1 MKIAIAQTNTTV
13 GDLQN
18 NYDKISRFIQEAN
31 EKNAELVIF
40 PELTITGYPPK
51 DLLAKKSFVKRNL
64 ELLRK
69 IADEHINISAI
80 IGFVDEYENKLYN
93 AAAFI
98 ENGKIIKIY
107 HKIHLPNY
115 DVFDEK
121 RYFSSGDRADL
132 INFKGLSIGLNICED
147 IWIEDGPAD
156 EQCRMGADLIINI
169 SSSPF
174 YLEKRKIREKLLSE
188 KAKRY
193 STPIIYVNTVGAQDE
208 LIFDGRSYFFNGSGE
223 INSTAKSFTE
233 DLLLIEFEKGLNH
246 GLVNLNNNDN
256 NNDSINSIDNKERK
270 ENWKNNENNKE
281 NPNEELFQA
290 LILGIRD
297 YFHKNGFN
305 KAVIGL
311 SGGIDSALTAVL
323 AVEALGKENVLGI
336 TMPSK
341 FSSVGSVEDSR
352 LLADNLGIRIE
363 TIPIK
368 EAYESYLSGLNHLF
382 KDTEFNVA
390 EENIQARIRGNIL
403 MAVSNKFGYLV
414 LTTGNKSE
422 LSVGYATLYGDMAG
436 GLAVIS
442 DVFKTKVYEL
452 SRYINQ
458 IFGKEVI
465 PETIIVKE
473 PSAELR
479 DNQKDSDS
487 LPEYEILDQILRLYI
502 EEDKSYHEINIAGF
516 NPETVSKVIR
526 MVDRNEYKR
535 QQAAL
540 GLKITPRA
548 FGSGRRMPI
557 TNRWRE

>member
-297 YFHKNGFN
+297 YFHKNGF
-305 KAVIGL
+305 L
-311 SGGIDSALTAVL
+311 
-323 AVEALGKENVLGI
+323 
-336 TMPSK
+336 
-341 FSSVGSVEDSR
+341 
-352 LLADNLGIRIE
+352 
-363 TIPIK
+363 
-368 EAYESYLSGLNHLF
+368 
-382 KDTEFNVA
+382 
-390 EENIQARIRGNIL
+390 
-403 MAVSNKFGYLV
+403 
-414 LTTGNKSE
+414 
-422 LSVGYATLYGDMAG
+422 
-436 GLAVIS
+436 
-442 DVFKTKVYEL
+442 
-452 SRYINQ
+452 
-458 IFGKEVI
+458 
-465 PETIIVKE
+465 
-473 PSAELR
+473 
-479 DNQKDSDS
+479 
-487 LPEYEILDQILRLYI
+487 
-502 EEDKSYHEINIAGF
+502 
-516 NPETVSKVIR
+516 
-526 MVDRNEYKR
+526 
-535 QQAAL
+535 
-540 GLKITPRA
+540 
-548 FGSGRRMPI
+548 
-557 TNRWRE
+557 